1 MPKLKLKLDISCLT
15 PRQQRRNFLKELNN
29 IRNQSV
35 NLNTLQVENDIVSE
49 SNVQDGIELLP
60 QQQNDIREID
70 VDNFN
75 VIDTDVLNNDLISI
89 CSGVSAN
96 ENNLSSSNSDGDL
109 LIETEISEEIR
120 KWAIENCLSQF
131 AISGLLKILIKYGHD
146 FPVDART
153 LLRTLKQVNNIIQM
167 EPGNYYHVGSG
178 ESLKK
183 ICSKALLTSFL
194 PIANKY

>member
-1 MPKLKLKLDISCLT
+1 MPKSKLKLDISCLT

-49 SNVQDGIELLP
+49 SNVHDGIELLP

-75 VIDTDVLNNDLISI
+75 VIDTDVLNDDLISI

-153 LLRTLKQVNNIIQM
+153 FLRTPKQVNNIIQWNQGIVIM
-167 EPGNYYHVGSG
+167 
-178 ESLKK
+178 
-183 ICSKALLTSFL
+183 
-194 PIANKY
+194 